1 MRVEIVTVGREILA
15 GLTLNTNA
23 HVLAQ
28 ALTPLGLRP
37 HRMTTV
43 DDDLEEIAAAVREA
57 RHRGTRLLVTT
68 GGLGPTE
75 DDLTLAGIAR
85 ALDLPL
91 EPHPEALQMVKE
103 RYDALYHEGKVPEP
117 GLTPERRKM
126 ALLPRGS
133 VPLPNRVGTAPA
145 VRLVHCGLVVFALPG
160 VPREMQAFLDHEV
173 LPWVRQHLAPKRQVR
188 VLRVRTGLADES
200 VIERRLRPLRRR
212 FPQAYFKS
220 KPELFDRRTNIP
232 LEITL
237 SAETEEELQTL
248 KTRVLQALKEVF
260 HDLEPLEG

>member
-23 HVLAQ
+23 HTLAQ

-37 HRMTTV
+37 QRMITV
-43 DDDLEEIAAAVREA
+43 DDDLEEIATVLRESQK
-57 RHRGTRLLVTT
+57 RGTRLMITT

-85 ALDLPL
+85 AFSLPL
-91 EPHPEALQMVKE
+91 EAHPEALRMVEE
-103 RYDALYHEGKVPEP
+103 RYNALYREGKVSEP

-126 ALLPRGS
+126 ALLPRGA
-133 VPLPNRVGTAPA
+133 VPLANTVGTAPA
-145 VRLVHCGLVVFALPG
+145 IRLRHACLTLFALPG
-160 VPREMQAFLDHEV
+160 VPREMQAFLEQEV
-173 LPWVRQHLAPKRQVR
+173 LPWVRNHLAPARAVQ

-200 VIERRLRPLRRR
+200 VIERRLKNLRRA
-212 FPQAYFKS
+212 FPDVYFKS
-220 KPELFDRRTNIP
+220 RPDVFDRRTNIP

-237 SAETEEELQTL
+237 SAATPQDLNAL
-248 KTRVLQALKEVF
+248 KQRVLKALQEVF
-260 HDLEPLEG
+260 HDLEPLET